1 MSRRAIAPPPV
12 LPGYSVI
19 RPLGS
24 GGFADVF
31 LYEQD
36 LPRRVVA
43 VKVLSAEAVNDE
55 TLRAFNA
62 EADILARLS
71 AHPAIVTVHLASIS
85 SDGRPF
91 FVMEYCP
98 DTMSARLRRE
108 RLALSH
114 VLDTGVRIAG
124 AVETV
129 HRAGLLHR
137 DIKPSNILIT
147 ALGSAVLADFGIAA
161 AGDSDGDVAMSIPW
175 SSPEVLQEA
184 TNGTVA
190 SEVWSLGA
198 TLYTLLTGR
207 SPFESER
214 REANTRDQ
222 MTARILKAVYT
233 PTGRD
238 DVPPRL
244 ENALRTALARDP
256 GRRFAT
262 AQAFAEELRWVQ
274 YELGIPPTPIEVAS
288 PEWARAAGL
297 IDLDD
302 RERRGP
308 VVTTV
313 NPDSR
318 RAQRAAKQVEA
329 AKAAAAQ
336 APRDRDGLVVRQR
349 RWAGNPLVPALIGAG
364 VAVVAVVGV
373 GAALVAGGVL

>member
-1 MSRRAIAPPPV
+1 MTRRAIASPPV
-12 LPGYSVI
+12 LPGYAVI

-43 VKVLSAEAVNDE
+43 VKVLAAEAVNDE

-98 DTMSARLRRE
+98 DTMSARLRRDS
-108 RLALSH
+108 LALTT
-114 VLDTGVRIAG
+114 VLETGVRIAG

-147 ALGSAVLADFGIAA
+147 ALGSSVLADFGIAA
-161 AGDSDGDVAMSIPW
+161 AGDEDGDVAMSVPW
-175 SSPEVLQEA
+175 SAPEVLQET

-190 SEVWSLGA
+190 SEVWSLAA
-198 TLYTLLTGR
+198 TVYTLLTGR
-207 SPFESER
+207 SPFESDR
-214 REANTRDQ
+214 RQANTRDL
-222 MTARILKAVYT
+222 MTGRILKAVYT

-238 DVPPRL
+238 DVPTRL
-244 ENALRTALARDP
+244 EEALRTGLSKDP
-256 GRRFAT
+256 SRRFSS

-274 YELGIPPTPIEVAS
+274 YELGIPPTAIEVAS

-297 IDLDD
+297 IDLADSG
-302 RERRGP
+302 RRGP
-308 VVTTV
+308 VVSTV

-318 RAQRAAKQVEA
+318 RAQREAKQ
-329 AKAAAAQ
+329 AAAA
-336 APRDRDGLVVRQR
+336 AEAKRDRDGLVVRER

-364 VAVVAVVGV
+364 VAVVAVVGI
-373 GAALVAGGVL
+373 GAALIVGGVL